1 VRLPRLRPD
10 LSPFRDSRDLRLV
23 VGGSFVSNLGAQAT
37 LVALPFQLYLLT
49 HSALLVGL
57 LGAAEV
63 VPLVAMAL
71 LGGAIADRMDRRRL
85 LLITQVGLV
94 ATAGALALL
103 PAVGPPPVAALYAL
117 GGLLAGFNALQ
128 NVALSA
134 LIPNLIDRPRLPR
147 VLAVSYGLSALSMVL
162 GPAVG
167 GILIA
172 TFGVQAAY
180 SVDAVTCLAVV
191 FTVMLI
197 APQPPIGAGVHP
209 PVLASIGEGLRYV
222 FSNRALVGSFA
233 IDLVAM
239 TFGMP
244 RALFAVLSV
253 SVFHAGAAGA
263 GALYAAVPAGATVAA
278 LLTGWINH
286 ARRLGIVVIWAV
298 AVWGVAVALA
308 GLMGSLWPA
317 VALLGVAGAADSIS
331 AVCRSTINQTV
342 TPDHMRGRMS
352 AAFSLVV
359 TGGPRLGDIESG
371 SVAGAG
377 GVRFSVVS
385 GGLLCLVGVA
395 VIALAFPA
403 LRHYDTHD
411 WTSAP
416 DGLTP
421 GAAAEALQAVEL
433 T

>member
-1 VRLPRLRPD
+1 M
-10 LSPFRDSRDLRLV
+10 
-23 VGGSFVSNLGAQAT
+23 SNLGAQAT

-49 HSALLVGL
+49 HSAVVVGL
-57 LGAAEV
+57 LGAVEV
-63 VPLVAMAL
+63 VPLIAMSL
-71 LGGAIADRMDRRRL
+71 LGGAIADRMDRRL
-85 LLITQVGLV
+85 LLLLTQLGLV
-94 ATAGALALL
+94 ATSGALAFLAAAGH
-103 PAVGPPPVAALYAL
+103 PAVGLLYAL

-128 NVALSA
+128 NVAFSA
-134 LIPNLIDRPRLPR
+134 LLPNLTDRERLPR

-167 GILIA
+167 GVLIA
-172 TFGVQAAY
+172 TLGVQAAY
-180 SVDAVTCLAVV
+180 IVDAASCLAVV

-197 APQPPIGAGVHP
+197 APQVPVGAGAHP
-209 PVLASIGEGLRYV
+209 RVLTSIADGLRYV

-253 SVFHAGAAGA
+253 SVFHAGAEGA

-298 AVWGVAVALA
+298 AVWGAAVALA
-308 GLMGSLWPA
+308 GLMRSLWPA
-317 VALLGVAGAADSIS
+317 VALLAVAGAADSIS

-371 SVAGAG
+371 SVAGAA
-377 GVRFSVVS
+377 GVRVSVVS
-385 GGLLCLVGVA
+385 GGLLCLAGVA
-395 VIALAFPA
+395 LIALAFPA

-416 DGLTP
+416 DGLGP
-421 GAAAEALQAVEL
+421 DAAGEALQAVEL